1 MEQKRHSNNGFS
13 YSKLFNLESLMNFQL
28 PQQDDDFGNYGH
40 SSQDESRG
48 SQGQDQMAGN
58 GFVVPSELGMKR
70 RKRTHIEAEAGSNS
84 SARRDPDS
92 NDEDEEDY
100 GAYISEERYRSML
113 GEHLQ
118 KYRRV
123 RFKESSSLGLS
134 SSRVGMPMPKHSNH
148 SSRSRKFSNEERG
161 LHSVEPTSDFLA
173 DMPIKQGAYY
183 EPDFTSEYAGVDR
196 FSSPS
201 FDSFYL
207 DIGEG
212 ITYRIPPTYDKL
224 MTSLKL
230 PSFSDVRVEEYFLK
244 GTLDL
249 GSLAS
254 MMASDRRLGSRNR
267 SGMGDPQ
274 PQYDSLQARLRA
286 LSASNS
292 VQKFS
297 LQVCDIG
304 LDSSIPEG
312 AAGGIQR
319 SIMSESG
326 TLQVYYVKVLEKGD
340 TYEIIERRLPKKQ
353 ELKKDPL
360 VIEKEEM
367 EKLSKVWVNMV
378 RKDIPKHHKAFV
390 NLHRKQIIDA
400 KRFAE
405 TCQREVKLKVSR
417 SLKLM
422 RGAAIRT
429 RKLARDMLVFWKR
442 VDKEQAEIRKKE
454 EKEAAEA
461 LKREEE
467 LREAKRQQQRLNF
480 LLSQTELYSHFMQNK
495 STSENL
501 PVTDGEGNQET
512 PSESKPGEEE
522 DPEDAELKR
531 EALRAAQ
538 QAFMQ
543 QKEITS
549 AFDSECRML
558 RLAVESGAEANDNSI
573 AGSSDM
579 DLLHPSTMPTKSS
592 VQTPELF
599 KGSLKE
605 YQLKGLQWLVNC
617 YEQGLNGIL
626 ADEMGLGKTIQAMAF
641 LAHLAEEKNIWGPF
655 LVVAPASVL
664 NNWADEVS
672 RFCPDLKTLPYWG
685 GLHERTILRKN
696 INPKRLYRRDSGFHI
711 LITSYQLLVSDEKYF
726 RRVKWQYMVLDE
738 AQAIKSATSIRWKT
752 LLSFNCR
759 NRLLL
764 TGTPIQNNMA
774 ELWALLHFI
783 MPTLFDSHEQFNEW
797 FSKGIENHA
806 EHGGTLNEH
815 QLNRLHAVL
824 KPFMLRRVKKDVI
837 TEMTGKTEVTVHCK
851 LSSRQQ
857 AFYQAIKN
865 KISLAEL
872 FDSRRGHLNEKKLL
886 NLMNIV
892 IQLRKV
898 CNHPELFERNEGTTY
913 LYFGEIPN
921 SLLPPPFGE
930 LEDVHYAGDQN
941 PITYEVPKLVYQ
953 EIMRHP
959 EIPCSPF
966 GHSFGRESF
975 EKLFNIFSPENVY
988 RSIFAQNKCMNG
1000 STLFGRSFG
1009 FAHLTNLSPQEV
1021 SFLARG
1027 SILER
1032 LLFSVSRW
1040 DQQLLDGVLDMFMA
1054 TEGDDIVN
1062 DYMDKGKVS
1071 CVTRMLLLPTKS
1083 ESMLLRRK
1091 LATGP
1096 SDGPYEALVTSH
1108 QDRFITNTRL
1118 LHSAYAFIPPARAPP
1133 INAHC
1138 SDRNFAYK
1146 IAEELHHPW
1155 VKRLFLGF
1163 ARTSEFNGPRVPS
1176 RPHHLIQEVDS
1187 ELPVAQPLL
1196 QLTYKIFG
1204 SSPPVRN
1211 FDPAKLLTD
1220 SGKLQTLD
1228 LLLKRLRAENH
1239 RVLLFAQMTK
1249 MLNILEDY
1257 MNYRKYRYLRLDG
1270 SSTIMDRHDMVRDFQ
1285 CRSDIFVF
1293 LLSTRAGGLGINLT
1307 AADTVIFYES
1317 DWNPTLDLQAMD
1329 RAHRLG
1335 QTKEVT
1341 VYRLICKETVEEK
1354 ILQRASQKNTVQQL
1368 VMTGGHVQGD
1378 YMPAEDVVSLLL
1390 DDAQLEQKLREAPQ
1404 AKDRQKKKRGMKGIR
1419 IDAEGDATLEDIS
1432 ALGSQAAGNE
1442 PGNELENGKSSNKKR
1457 KALPDKQ
1464 MPPKPR
1470 NVSKG
1475 SKNVEAFSEAQDPN
1489 LLDYEEGGDPQQ
1501 KPKRPKRMQK
1511 SINENLDTSVDANLE
1526 IAQGAAEYP
1535 HHYSNFSGF
1544 DPRDFKEDIPSGGLS
1559 PDS

>member
-13 YSKLFNLESLMNFQL
+13 YSNIFNLEPLMNFQL
-28 PQQDDDFGNYGH
+28 PQRDDDFGNYGN

-48 SQGQDQMAGN
+48 TQDQDKMAGN
-58 GFVVPSELGMKR
+58 GFVVPSELGVRK
-70 RKRTHIEAEAGSNS
+70 RKRTLIEAEAGSNS
-84 SARRDPDS
+84 SAWRDPDS

-123 RFKESSSLGLS
+123 RFKESSSLGLT
-134 SSRVGMPMPKHSNH
+134 SSRGGMPIPKRSNH
-148 SSRSRKFSNEERG
+148 SSRSRKLSNEERG
-161 LHSVEPTSDFLA
+161 LHAVEPASDFLA
-173 DMPIKQGAYY
+173 DMSIKQAAYY
-183 EPDFTSEYAGVDR
+183 EPDFTSEYAGVDS

-212 ITYRIPPTYDKL
+212 VTYRIPPSYDKL
-224 MTSLKL
+224 VTSLTL
-230 PSFSDVRVEEYFLK
+230 PSFSDVRVKEYFLK

-249 GSLAS
+249 GSLAA
-254 MMASDRRLGSRNR
+254 MMASDRRLESRNR

-274 PQYDSLQARLRA
+274 PQYYSLQARLKA

-297 LQVCDIG
+297 LQVCDNG

-319 SIMSESG
+319 SIMSEGG

-340 TYEIIERRLPKKQ
+340 TYEIIERRLPMKQ
-353 ELKKDPL
+353 ELEKDPS
-360 VIEKEEM
+360 VIEKEEI
-367 EKLSKVWVNMV
+367 EKFSKVWVNMI

-390 NLHRKQIIDA
+390 NLHRKQISDA
-400 KRFAE
+400 KRSAE

-442 VDKEQAEIRKKE
+442 VDKEQAEIRKRE

-501 PVTDGEGNQET
+501 ALADGEGNEEAL
-512 PSESKPGEEE
+512 SEITPGEED

-538 QAFMQ
+538 QAFSQ
-543 QKEITS
+543 QKKITS
-549 AFDSECRML
+549 AFDSECQKL
-558 RLAVESGAEANDNSI
+558 RQAIDSEAEANDNSI
-573 AGSSDM
+573 AGSSDI

-592 VQTPELF
+592 VQTPESF
-599 KGSLKE
+599 NGSLKE

-655 LVVAPASVL
+655 LVVAPTSVL
-664 NNWADEVS
+664 NNWADEFN

-685 GLHERTILRKN
+685 GLRERMILRKN

-726 RRVKWQYMVLDE
+726 QRVKWQYMVLDE
-738 AQAIKSATSIRWKT
+738 AQAIKSSASIRWKT

-837 TEMTGKTEVTVHCK
+837 LEMTGKTEVTVHCK

-865 KISLAEL
+865 KISLTEL
-872 FDSRRGHLNEKKLL
+872 FDGRRGHLNEKKLL

-913 LYFGEIPN
+913 LYFGDIPN

-930 LEDVHYAGDQN
+930 LEDIHYSGGQN
-941 PITYEVPKLVYQ
+941 PIAYEVPKLVYR

-966 GHSFGRESF
+966 GHSIGRESF
-975 EKLFNIFSPENVY
+975 EKHFNMFSLENVY
-988 RSIFAQNKCMNG
+988 QSIFPQNTCMND
-1000 STLFGRSFG
+1000 STLMSGTFG
-1009 FAHLTNLSPQEV
+1009 FTRLADLSPVEV
-1021 SFLARG
+1021 SFLASG

-1040 DQQLLDGVLDMFMA
+1040 EQQLLGDVLDMFMT
-1054 TEGDDIVN
+1054 TEGDDSVN
-1062 DYMDKGKVS
+1062 DHMDKEKVR
-1071 CVTRMLLLPTKS
+1071 CVARMLLLPTKS

-1091 LATGP
+1091 LATGL
-1096 SDGPYEALVTSH
+1096 SEALVTSH
-1108 QDRFITNTRL
+1108 QDRFISNTRL

-1133 INAHC
+1133 ISAHC

-1146 IAEELHHPW
+1146 MTEELHHPW

-1163 ARTSEFNGPRVPS
+1163 ARTSESNGPRVPS
-1176 RPHHLIQEVDS
+1176 KPYHLIQEVDS

-1228 LLLKRLRAENH
+1228 ILLKRLRAENH

-1270 SSTIMDRHDMVRDFQ
+1270 SSTIMDRHDMVREFQ

-1368 VMTGGHVQGD
+1368 VMTGGHVQGE

-1390 DDAQLEQKLREAPQ
+1390 DDTQLEQKLREAPLHQ
-1404 AKDRQKKKRGMKGIR
+1404 AKYRQKKKRVTKGIR

-1432 ALGSQAAGNE
+1432 ALESQPAGNE
-1442 PGNELENGKSSNKKR
+1442 LSNELENVKSSNKKI
-1457 KALPDKQ
+1457 KANPDTH
-1464 MPPKPR
+1464 MLPKPQKA
-1470 NVSKG
+1470 SKG
-1475 SKNVEAFSEAQDPN
+1475 SKNVVAFSATKDLN
-1489 LLDYEEGGDPQQ
+1489 LLDYEGNEDPQQ
-1501 KPKRPKRMQK
+1501 KSKRPKRMK
-1511 SINENLDTSVDANLE
+1511 KNMKENLDTAFDATLVV
-1526 IAQGAAEYP
+1526 APGPAAEYP
-1535 HHYSNFSGF
+1535 HQNSNFSAL
-1544 DPRDFKEDIPSGGLS
+1544 ETPSGSLS
-1559 PDS
+1559 PASQ